1 MSILDN
7 NLQPEIGKSVRVA
20 NIIKGTTKQTFQM
33 MVNSFNHGSRT
44 FQDNPE
50 ASPSEIAQELGTDA
64 SEVFQLHYMLGQLI
78 GNVKP
83 EAISEGLSLV
93 GQFTIN
99 EDGTVTII
107 ESNSITTT

>member
-1 MSILDN
+1 
-7 NLQPEIGKSVRVA
+7 
-20 NIIKGTTKQTFQM
+20 
-33 MVNSFNHGSRT
+33 
-44 FQDNPE
+44 
-50 ASPSEIAQELGTDA
+50 
-64 SEVFQLHYMLGQLI
+64 MLGQLI

>member
-44 FQDNPE
+44 F
-50 ASPSEIAQELGTDA
+50 
-64 SEVFQLHYMLGQLI
+64 
-78 GNVKP
+78 
-83 EAISEGLSLV
+83 
-93 GQFTIN
+93 
-99 EDGTVTII
+99 
-107 ESNSITTT
+107 